1 MLSLMACPILKK
13 NTVSG
18 RLGRGGKIVMIGE
31 WYTEQPPNGSQ
42 PAVGIIEVYRMN
54 IVPTYE

>member
-1 MLSLMACPILKK
+1 M
-13 NTVSG
+13 VSG